1 MADARIAY
9 GLAKKEGINTEGMSP
24 KEVWEALNKKGIT
37 PESAEK
43 SMRDNEAQKRNELE
57 KKYNDDL
64 PNNTKTI
71 KSSEQIKN
79 KNDFVNY
86 IEFQTGVKLDNNPD
100 EMFNNKRN
108 LLYTTVP
115 DKEKNKVLA
124 FLQKNGFSYSTH
136 LHDKYWI
143 TIKPNK

>member
-9 GLAKKEGINTEGMSP
+9 GLAKKEGINTDGMSP
-24 KEVWEALNKKGIT
+24 KEVWEALN
-37 PESAEK
+37 EK

-64 PNNTKTI
+64 PNNTKTV

-115 DKEKNKVLA
+115 NNEKNKVLA

-136 LHDKYWI
+136 LNDKYWI

>member
-100 EMFNNKRN
+100 EMFNNMQQEYNKEVEKLRN
-108 LLYTTVP
+108 NEEQDCCRKLENEQ
-115 DKEKNKVLA
+115 D
-124 FLQKNGFSYSTH
+124 FL
-136 LHDKYWI
+136 
-143 TIKPNK
+143 